1 MAASNAEADAAT
13 QVELFEQTELEA
25 KLFEQAQKYAAEAA
39 EEEKL
44 AREAAMVLQE
54 HASKA

>member
-1 MAASNAEADAAT
+1 MHEMAANNAEADAAT
-13 QVELFEQTELEA
+13 QVELAEQSELEK

-44 AREAAMVLQE
+44 AREAAAVL
-54 HASKA
+54 

>member
-1 MAASNAEADAAT
+1 MKQMHEMAANNAEADAAT
-13 QVELFEQTELEA
+13 QVELAEQSELEK

-44 AREAAMVLQE
+44 AREAAAVL
-54 HASKA
+54 